1 MTKSWRSNSGI
12 RYPIANKYIKTLI
25 FLLIREMKIYSSGV
39 HKASEMFVRDEG
51 REHIPSP
58 VWRKEKGR
66 IIPKAFRFHKF
77 LPEQSA
83 I

>member
-1 MTKSWRSNSGI
+1 MTELTDQNS
-12 RYPIANKYIKTLI
+12 IAYSLCLNTLRI
-25 FLLIREMKIYSSGV
+25 FLSFEMKIYSSGV

-66 IIPKAFRFHKF
+66 IVPKAFRFHKF